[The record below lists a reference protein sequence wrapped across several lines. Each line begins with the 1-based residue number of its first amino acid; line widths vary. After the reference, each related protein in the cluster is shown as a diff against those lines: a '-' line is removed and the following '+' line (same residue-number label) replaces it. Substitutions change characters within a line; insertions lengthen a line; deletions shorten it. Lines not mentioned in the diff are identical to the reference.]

1 MHLPP
6 LVNGR
11 ILNRYKRFLADVVL
25 ESGEKVTVHCP
36 NTGSMRGCWEPQAP
50 VQLSV
55 SDNLKRKYRYTLE
68 RVDMGAGWVGV
79 NTMRV
84 NPVVCEGITQGAVA
98 ELAGYTTLRTEPAFN
113 VDGHAG
119 SRFDAALLNAG
130 DEVQAYVEIKN
141 TTLFDGEKISFPDAV
156 TERGRKHLELLEIAV
171 QRGFRAAIVFAVNR
185 PEGEWFEAAADIDP
199 EYSDTLD
206 AVCETGV
213 EAIVVRLVH
222 GPQSIEVGGSNRW
235 DPANA

>member
-1 MHLPP
+1 MQLPP

-25 ESGEKVTVHCP
+25 ESGETITAHCP
-36 NTGSMRGCWEPQAP
+36 NTGSMKGCWEPQAP

-55 SDNLKRKYRYTLE
+55 SDNPKRKYRYTLE

-84 NPVVCEGITQGAVA
+84 NPVVCEGIRAGAVA
-98 ELAGYTTLRTEPAFN
+98 ELAGYSALKTEPAFN
-113 VDGHAG
+113 AEGHAG
-119 SRFDAALLNAG
+119 SRFDAALL
-130 DEVQAYVEIKN
+130 DEDDQPQAYVEIKN
-141 TTLFDGEKISFPDAV
+141 TTLFDGDIISFPDAV
-156 TERGRKHLELLEIAV
+156 TERGRKHLNLLEIAV
-171 QRGFRAAIVFAVNR
+171 SRGHRAVILFAVNR
-185 PEGEWFEAAADIDP
+185 PEGQWFEAAADIDP
-199 EYSDTLD
+199 QYAETLAEVCD
-206 AVCETGV
+206 AGV

-222 GPQSIEVGGSNRW
+222 GPESIEVAGSNHW